1 MKKTALLLVAV
12 FMLNT
17 LQAADTIS
25 KSILKARKKVFPA
38 LVHIQPIKEIFTSGE
53 KRKVRVTGSGVIISP
68 DGYVLTNNHVA
79 EKAQYLRCTLSS
91 RQELEAKIVGLDA
104 WTDLAL
110 LKLDLKKA
118 GLDKV
123 PYAKL
128 GDSDKLQVGQIVLA
142 LGSPLGLSRSL
153 SMGVVSSI
161 DRYFEDMGDM
171 VSPYNLWIQTDA
183 AINPG
188 NSGGPLV
195 NLDGEVIGINSRA
208 LIFGENLGFAIPI
221 KTAKSVIK
229 QIMKNGKVE
238 RTWIGIDWQEIRE
251 YRKYMGN
258 KNLEGVLIGNVIK
271 NSPADKAGLKA
282 GYLVTKING
291 RKVSAVYR
299 EELPKIRLY
308 IADQPINQAITVTV
322 LKDGKEKDYK
332 IITKQQ
338 GKISGKELQCDAWGI
353 SVEEITPHLS
363 RNFQLEKESG
373 VLISGVRRGSP
384 ADEAKIQSGNIIVSI
399 DNFAVD
405 DLNTFEKKYNEIIKE
420 EHGMH
425 LLRLK
430 IGKRNYFAIIKG
442 GKDE

>member
-1 MKKTALLLVAV
+1 MKKTALLLIL
-12 FMLNT
+12 FLMMNP
-17 LQAADTIS
+17 LQSGDTIS
-25 KSILKARKKVFPA
+25 KNILKAREKVFPA
-38 LVHIQPIKEIFTSGE
+38 LVHIQPIKEIFSSGE

-91 RQELEAKIVGLDA
+91 HQELEAKIVGLDA

-110 LKLDLKKA
+110 LKLDLEKA
-118 GLDKV
+118 GLKKV

-208 LIFGENLGFAIPI
+208 MIFGENLGFAIPI

-251 YRKYMGN
+251 YRKYIGN
-258 KNLEGVLIGNVIK
+258 KNLEGVLIANVVK
-271 NSPADKAGLKA
+271 NSPAEKAGLKP

-291 RKVSAVYR
+291 EKVSAVYR
-299 EELPKIRLY
+299 EELPKIRLL
-308 IADQPINQAITVTV
+308 ISEFPIKQTITMTILDNGNQR
-322 LKDGKEKDYK
+322 EYK

-338 GKISGKELQCDAWGI
+338 GKISGKELQCDEWGI

-363 RNFQLEKESG
+363 RNFQLERESG
-373 VLISGVRRGSP
+373 VLISGVRRGSS
-384 ADEAKIQSGNIIVSI
+384 ADEAKIQNGNIIVSI
-399 DNFAVD
+399 DDFPVD
-405 DLNTFEKKYNEIIKE
+405 DLDAFEKKYNEIIKE
-420 EHGMH
+420 KGGAH

-430 IGKRNYFAIIKG
+430 TGKINYFAIIKG
-442 GKDE
+442 GNDE

>member
-251 YRKYMGN
+251 YRKYIGN
-258 KNLEGVLIGNVIK
+258 KSLEGVLIGNVIK

>member
-1 MKKTALLLVAV
+1 MRKTALFILFLFIINNVKAE
-12 FMLNT
+12 
-17 LQAADTIS
+17 DTIS
-25 KSILKARKKVFPA
+25 KSILSAKKKVFPA
-38 LVHIQPIKEIFTSGE
+38 LVHIQPIKEIFSSGE

-91 RQELEAKIVGLDA
+91 RQELEAKIVGLDE

-118 GLDKV
+118 GLKKV
-123 PYAKL
+123 PYAEL

-153 SMGVVSSI
+153 SMGVISSI

-195 NLDGEVIGINSRA
+195 NLEGKVIGINSRA
-208 LIFGENLGFAIPI
+208 MIFGENLGFAIPI
-221 KTAKSVIK
+221 KTAKGVIK

-238 RTWIGIDWQEIRE
+238 RTWIGINWQEIRE
-251 YRKYMGN
+251 YRKYIGN
-258 KNLEGVLIGNVIK
+258 KKLEGVLIANVVK

-282 GYLVTKING
+282 GFLVTKING
-291 RKVSAVYR
+291 KNISAVYR
-299 EELPKIRLY
+299 EELPKIRLL
-308 IADQPINQAITVTV
+308 ISQLPLNKTITITVSD
-322 LKDGKEKDYK
+322 KNKEREYK
-332 IITKQQ
+332 IKTEKQ
-338 GKISGKELQCDAWGI
+338 GKISGKELQCDEWGI
-353 SVEEITPHLS
+353 SVEEITPHIS
-363 RNFQLEKESG
+363 RNYQLGKENG

-384 ADEAKIQSGNIIVSI
+384 ADEAKIQNGNIIISI
-399 DNFAVD
+399 DNFAVNN
-405 DLNTFEKKYNEIIKE
+405 LAEFEKKYNEIIKE
-420 EHGMH
+420 KGGMH

-442 GKDE
+442 GNND